1 MILLIYLLQPSLS
14 GEDSVGNSTCKDQ
27 AVLVVPSLK
36 QYIDVK
42 QYCLD
47 MLPEFCH
54 NHITDESENKEVI
67 ALIDLSNIHDIPV
80 FVQDLYKALEKYDVT
95 IRTGVDYCKC
105 PVTCLALHILDK

>member
-1 MILLIYLLQPSLS
+1 M
-14 GEDSVGNSTCKDQ
+14 
-27 AVLVVPSLK
+27 VVPSLK

-42 QYCLD
+42 HYCQD

-54 NHITDESENKEVI
+54 NHITDESENMEVI
-67 ALIDLSNIHDIPV
+67 ALIDLHNIQNIPE
-80 FVQDLYKALEKYDVT
+80 FVQNLHRVLEEYDVT